1 MLDTRHTL
9 PKGAMTASD
18 AKRIRARADV
28 EMVVRLDGPEEMER
42 QGGAH
47 RALLLIDGTLIAAKR
62 TENRWVQEIRS
73 ENAGRVD
80 LLDAVMAHV
89 SGQRET

>member
-1 MLDTRHTL
+1 MLDTRSTL
-9 PKGAMTASD
+9 PRGALTAND
-18 AKRIRARADV
+18 AKRLRARPDV
-28 EMVVRLDGPEEMER
+28 AMVVRLDGPEQMER

-47 RALLLIDGTLIAAKR
+47 RALVLVDESLIAVTR
-62 TENRWVQEIRS
+62 TDEGWTQEIRS
-73 ENAGRVD
+73 ENASRVD

>member
-1 MLDTRHTL
+1 
-9 PKGAMTASD
+9 MTAND
-18 AKRIRARADV
+18 AKRLRARADV
-28 EMVVRLDGPEEMER
+28 EMVVRLDGPEAMER

-62 TENRWVQEIRS
+62 TDDGWTQEIRS
-73 ENAGRVD
+73 ENASRID